1 MRTRASL
8 VALML
13 AVPATAFADEEAPPP
28 PAPDPPSFHVRA
40 IAEGGFLAPIY
51 NVGAFGPG
59 ATRFDFLRDGGQRT
73 LSFYTR
79 WSAELGLG
87 ERHTLVFLY
96 QPLELESTFTP
107 DREVRERG
115 AVLPAGKPA
124 RAVFGF
130 PFYRFSYLYDLLPE
144 SDAELALGFTGQI
157 RNASITFQTLDGTS
171 SGTARSVGF
180 VPAAKVRGRLRWA
193 SGAWAGFEVDGIYAP
208 IQVFNGSD
216 NETTGAIIDANVR
229 AGVRVDACA
238 DVFANFRW
246 LGGGA
251 TNEEPA
257 DPTKNW
263 LHFFFV
269 GLGASLELTRAACP
283 R

>member
-1 MRTRASL
+1 MRTFATVVVVTLALPSL
-8 VALML
+8 
-13 AVPATAFADEEAPPP
+13 AFADEE
-28 PAPDPPSFHVRA
+28 PAPAPATETPAYHVRA
-40 IAEGGFLAPIY
+40 IAEGGFLAPAY

-96 QPLELESTFTP
+96 QPLEIESTFTP

-144 SDAELALGFTGQI
+144 NDAELALGFTGQI
-157 RNASITFQTLDGTS
+157 RNASITFETLDGTS

-208 IQVFNGSD
+208 IQVINGSD
-216 NETTGAIIDANVR
+216 NTTTGAIIDANLR

-238 DVFANFRW
+238 DVFANARW

-251 TNEEPA
+251 TNDDPA

-263 LHFFFV
+263 LHFFFF
-269 GLGASLELTRAACP
+269 GLGASVELTRAACP